1 MKAISFFFDGDDILD
16 ADELKK
22 MIKAAQKNPKFHLFE
37 IARTDDEDGV
47 DSHFVLAE
55 NFKKKHVGLRTLT
68 LQMYGCK
75 KTYRL
80 FCCFWL
86 HLLLCCAKYY

>member
-55 NFKKKHVGLRTLT
+55 NLKDAQSLAKKDMISCDTPSGRHSLPHTVRKV
-68 LQMYGCK
+68 
-75 KTYRL
+75 
-80 FCCFWL
+80 
-86 HLLLCCAKYY
+86 